1 MSKFNIIKIDNP
13 NYNNINSIEYLGIEC
28 LFYNESSK
36 YKNYVKVSK
45 WAIGRRDFSEWYRLK
60 STKRLIQDFVIKLG
74 RNDLILSIVNLSKEY
89 RGMYMHI
96 DLAIHFAQWTSTDF
110 SFKVSQFLKS
120 DILIKYEQKIST
132 LTETTAKLANDNKE
146 IKTEL
151 NNKNTKIKK
160 LTDFV
165 SDLAINTVPT
175 EEWNIFSV
183 FKIDNSSYKVIRS
196 KREDYETKIS
206 KYNQYINIF
215 KINVPNAIEFFK
227 TFKSIYKKQY
237 KTQIKFKNI
246 DITLNQNINENDIIE
261 LFKIHESRIQQKISK
276 VI

>member
-1 MSKFNIIKIDNP
+1 MSKFKIIKINNP
-13 NYNNINSIEYLGIEC
+13 DLNNISSIEYLGIEC
-28 LFYNESSK
+28 LLYNESSK

-60 STKRLIQDFVIKLG
+60 STKRLIKDFVIKLG
-74 RNDLILSIVNLSKEY
+74 RNDLILYVNSDNQNK
-89 RGMYMHI
+89 GTYMHI
-96 DLAIHFAQWTSTDF
+96 DLAIHFAQWVSTDF

-146 IKTEL
+146 IITEL
-151 NNKNTKIKK
+151 NNKNNKIKK
-160 LTDFV
+160 LTEFV

-206 KYNQYINIF
+206 KYIQFENIF